1 MTEAFSY
8 AREYC
13 EVGLWV
19 NASNLLGSQPKF
31 GTESAI

>member
-1 MTEAFSY
+1 MMEAFSK

-19 NASNLLGSQPKF
+19 NASNLVRVSH
-31 GTESAI
+31 SACSHAT